1 MLLPCRTQFTNY
13 KYIGIHFKSSLNRV
27 LFFFYFCFPQQ
38 LLYSTELN
46 STSKTSQLRT
56 AVAQRL
62 KQALLAILGLGRT
75 NFSYIS
81 VQNLGNPLH
90 EKQLSEKIAGLPFLL
105 MNTLAG
111 RTCQLS
117 QCETIRACE
126 WVNFFSQLTRLSLP
140 ASSPIWASEVSLA
153 RTREQ
158 GAEERSNFHPRAL
171 ARLAQIGELARRLT
185 RLEGLTSFP
194 EELFSIKT
202 WSNSSNSWRIS
213 ITTLYFKIFIS
224 LTFSSSQM
232 NIL

>member
-1 MLLPCRTQFTNY
+1 MEKFFPDRRVRPVSNVVLLPCQTNLIELNSTASFSVLHGSSSTSNVVLLPCRTQFTNY

-46 STSKTSQLRT
+46 STPKTSQLRT

-105 MNTLAG
+105 MNTLA
-111 RTCQLS
+111 RQACQLS
-117 QCETIRACE
+117 QCETIRAC
-126 WVNFFSQLTRLSLP
+126 
-140 ASSPIWASEVSLA
+140 
-153 RTREQ
+153 
-158 GAEERSNFHPRAL
+158 
-171 ARLAQIGELARRLT
+171 
-185 RLEGLTSFP
+185 
-194 EELFSIKT
+194 
-202 WSNSSNSWRIS
+202 
-213 ITTLYFKIFIS
+213 
-224 LTFSSSQM
+224 
-232 NIL
+232 